1 MKRHTDKLPKRLVEL
16 QNEVVQDLELNDI
29 NLHDKSMKCPG
40 IKCKW
45 TQIFFEEE
53 QILKQLEEKLERDIE
68 EYIEKH
74 GKMGIP
80 KFKSDAEA
88 RKSEAIQKI
97 EKAIKQQKLVVRY
110 LSDIVK
116 IVNNFGYDIK
126 NSTDI
131 LKLEN

>member
-1 MKRHTDKLPKRLVEL
+1 MKRNTDKLPKRLVEL
-16 QNEVVQDLELNDI
+16 QQEVIQDLELNDI

-53 QILKQLEEKLERDIE
+53 QVLKRLEEKLEKDIE
-68 EYIEKH
+68 KYIEEH

-80 KFKSDAEA
+80 KFKSEAEA
-88 RKSEAIQKI
+88 RKSENILKI
-97 EKAIKQQKLVVRY
+97 EKAISHQKLIVRY

-116 IVNNFGYDIK
+116 IVNNFGFDIK
-126 NSTDI
+126 NATDI